1 MHVLLLFTYGM
12 SLKSWHEAGLLN
24 REIKLYN
31 ELQKNKNIK
40 YTFVTFGNEKD
51 LAFSSKLEN
60 IDVIPLYEN
69 LKYYNN
75 QYLRFLHSFTFPFYL
90 KKLQINPDL
99 VKTNQLNGVWVAII
113 YKLITKTPLL
123 IRTGYDMFLFKVKE
137 KKYIKSLF
145 TYIITQLGIIFSNH
159 YLVTSQS
166 DLKFLTKRYFFT
178 KNKILLRPNW
188 VDIPK
193 ETKPHNKRSENKL
206 LSVGRLEEQK
216 NYNQLIQAFGNT
228 VFTLDIVGDGTKKNE
243 LKTLAEKENTKCN
256 FLGNIEHNK
265 LLEMY
270 KDYKIFITTT
280 LYEGNPKTILEA
292 MANGCLVIAPNIKN
306 ISEIIENNINGIL
319 FDPNNENLHTL
330 LKSTLNNPKKLIEIS
345 NNSVAY
351 IKQYFSFES
360 AINNEESDYI
370 KSIST

>member
-1 MHVLLLFTYGM
+1 M
-12 SLKSWHEAGLLN
+12 SLKSWHDSGLLN
-24 REIKLYN
+24 REIKLYK
-31 ELQKNKNIK
+31 EIQKKKNIK
-40 YTFVTFGNEKD
+40 YTFVTFGNKKD
-51 LAFSSKLEN
+51 LEFSDKLEN
-60 IDVIPLYEN
+60 INVIPLYKN

-75 QYLRFLHSFTFPFYL
+75 KYLRFLHSFTFPFYL

-99 VKTNQLNGVWVAII
+99 IKTNQLNGVWVAII

-137 KKYIKSLF
+137 RKYIKSLF
-145 TYIITQLGIIFSNH
+145 IYFITQLGIIFSSY

-193 ETKPHNKRSENKL
+193 EAKPSNERSENKL
-206 LSVGRLEEQK
+206 LSIGRLEEQK
-216 NYNQLIQAFGNT
+216 NYNQLIKAFGKSK
-228 VFTLDIVGDGTKKNE
+228 FTLEIVGTGTKEKE

-265 LLEMY
+265 LLERY

-319 FDPNNENLHTL
+319 FDPNNENLYNLVKT
-330 LKSTLNNPKKLIEIS
+330 TLNDTEKLDKIS
-345 NNSVAY
+345 NNSIVY
-351 IKQYFSFES
+351 IKKYFSFQN
-360 AINNEESDYI
+360 AIKNEESDYI